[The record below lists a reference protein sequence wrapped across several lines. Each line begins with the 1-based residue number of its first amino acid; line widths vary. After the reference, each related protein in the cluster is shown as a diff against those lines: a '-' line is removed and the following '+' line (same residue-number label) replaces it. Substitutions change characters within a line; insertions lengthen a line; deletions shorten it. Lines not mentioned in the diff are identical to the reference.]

1 MKNGSIVLAVFV
13 ALFISCKEEVTPDVL
28 EKTIGKVT
36 ISEKCYSGSI
46 NKDTILTSLTILG
59 SHVAK
64 GKLSYN
70 FYEKDRNEGSFVG
83 QLKGDTLIAD
93 YTFMSEGI
101 VSVRQIA
108 FLKIGE
114 TYIEGFG
121 DVIDDNNGKVQFKDV
136 SRVKFEGK
144 PVLSK
149 ADCKR

>member
-1 MKNGSIVLAVFV
+1 MKNGSIVLAMFV
-13 ALFISCKEEVTPDVL
+13 ALFISCKEEVTSDVL

-46 NKDTILTSLTILG
+46 NKDTIWMSLTILG
-59 SHVAK
+59 IHVAK

-70 FYEKDRNEGSFVG
+70 FYEKDRNEGTFLG

-108 FLKIGE
+108 FLKRGE
-114 TYIEGFG
+114 TFIEGFG

-136 SRVKFEGK
+136 SQLKFEGK

>member
-1 MKNGSIVLAVFV
+1 MKNGSIIIVVFV

-46 NKDTILTSLTILG
+46 NKDTILMSLTILG
-59 SHVAK
+59 NHVAK

-70 FYEKDRNEGSFVG
+70 FYEKDRNEGTFVG
-83 QLKGDTLIAD
+83 QLKGHTLIAD

-101 VSVRQIA
+101 LSVRQIA
-108 FLKIGE
+108 FLKKGE

-136 SRVKFEGK
+136 SQLKFEGK